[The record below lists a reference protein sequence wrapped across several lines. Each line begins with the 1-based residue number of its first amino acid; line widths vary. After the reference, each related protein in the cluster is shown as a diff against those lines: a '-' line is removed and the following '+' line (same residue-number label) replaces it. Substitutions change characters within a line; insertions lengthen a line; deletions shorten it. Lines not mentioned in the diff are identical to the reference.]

1 MADAAGE
8 TGVRGEPHA
17 VGLGQG
23 GDLAGSGDAPAA
35 GQVRLHDVQQAVLR
49 ELVEA
54 VQQEERLA
62 ASQRDRGLR
71 PDPRV
76 TLDVVRVHGFLEEAQ
91 CPGRGATCARAVPAR
106 RALANAAIGLEVRRV
121 SKRERERAAREALA
135 AVGLADFETA
145 YPAQLSQGMRQRVAL
160 ARVFAVKPETLLLD
174 EPFSALDPQTRIA
187 VQDAFLGLWQERR
200 TSVVLV
206 THDLSEAITLADRV
220 VVMSRRPGRLKA
232 DHRIDLP
239 RPRSAAELRSTPAF
253 HALYE
258 RIWLDL
264 KDEVMAA
271 DSELLQ
277 SGTR

>member
-1 MADAAGE
+1 MTMIRVQHLTHVFDTFDDAAPPTLDDITLTVEDGE
-8 TGVRGEPHA
+8 FVA
-17 VGLGQG
+17 LVGPSGCGKTTLLNLIAGLERQQTPGSVEIG
-23 GDLAGSGDAPAA
+23 GHPPAA
-35 GQVRLHDVQQAVLR
+35 GDPATGYML
-49 ELVEA
+49 
-54 VQQEERLA
+54 
-62 ASQRDRGLR
+62 SRDCLL
-71 PDPRV
+71 PS
-76 TLDVVRVHGFLEEAQ
+76 
-91 CPGRGATCARAVPAR
+91 R
-106 RALANAAIGLEVRRV
+106 RALANAAIGLEVRHV
-121 SKRERERAAREALA
+121 PKKERERAAREALA
-135 AVGLADFETA
+135 AVGLAGFETA

-174 EPFSALDPQTRIA
+174 EPFSALDPQTRIS

-220 VVMSRRPGRLKA
+220 LVMSRGPGRLKA

-239 RPRSAAELRSTPAF
+239 RPRSAADLRATPAF

-271 DSELLQ
+271 DTDMLSA
-277 SGTR
+277 GR